1 MSALASA
8 AHAAMCSNTRNIG
21 SDSPFSPIL
30 TLSFPRIIHKK
41 STTSFHKHCL
51 ILCISAMYRLQCSA
65 ATRRIHRCGKNVGN
79 KRGFLLING
88 DRGRN
93 PRILTEMEQM
103 KKHPPLY
110 YI

>member
-1 MSALASA
+1 
-8 AHAAMCSNTRNIG
+8 
-21 SDSPFSPIL
+21 
-30 TLSFPRIIHKK
+30 
-41 STTSFHKHCL
+41 
-51 ILCISAMYRLQCSA
+51 MYRLQCSA